1 VYLRSS
7 RLWEAFW
14 NDIVTLVL
22 LFAAGMIATLSFGFK
37 IRTEMTMKF
46 IATTH
51 EAARRGARIRAQ
63 IPLCIVSIDPAD
75 SFSEHCHTLI
85 VNPQGCGVRISRP
98 LEPGTP
104 VRLEELPGG
113 VSVTAK
119 VANCTPLGTEGKYW
133 LVGLALDEPGNVWCI
148 HPAPADW
155 GSMSKPVIAAAEA
168 TAPPAK
174 KHEWPYSVFSG
185 KGEAHPGRK

>member
-1 VYLRSS
+1 VSLSS
-7 RLWEAFW
+7 AGISARLH
-14 NDIVTLVL
+14 
-22 LFAAGMIATLSFGFK
+22 FAFK
-37 IRTEMTMKF
+37 IRTELTMKF

-63 IPLCIVSIDPAD
+63 IPLCITSVDPGD
-75 SFSEHCHTLI
+75 SFSERCHTLI

-98 LEPGTP
+98 LEPGAP
-104 VRLEELPGG
+104 VRLDELPGG
-113 VSVTAK
+113 ISVTAK

-148 HPAPADW
+148 HPTPADW
-155 GSMSKPVIAAAEA
+155 GSMSRSVIAAATTA
-168 TAPPAK
+168 TAPPVK
-174 KHEWPYSVFSG
+174 KHEWPYSVFSD